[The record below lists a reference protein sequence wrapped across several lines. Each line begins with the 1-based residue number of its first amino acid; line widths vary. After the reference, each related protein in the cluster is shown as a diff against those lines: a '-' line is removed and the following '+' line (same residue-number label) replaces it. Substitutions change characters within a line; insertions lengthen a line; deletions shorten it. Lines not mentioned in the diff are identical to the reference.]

1 LAATHR
7 IIREQ
12 IFHDRQAENRA
23 VTFQGQPEALIFTND
38 EYLDH
43 ETWIR
48 PALGKL
54 GELANL
60 KVLDFGCGH
69 GMAGVV
75 MARLGARV
83 TAFDLSGGYV
93 KEAGR
98 RARANE
104 TTIDILQADG
114 EKLPF
119 ADGSFDRIWGN
130 AILHHLNAEI
140 ALGELKRVLKPDGLA
155 VFCEPWGE
163 NGLLTWLRK
172 RIPYP
177 GKHRSA
183 DEEPLRRYHLRIL
196 DTFFEHFEIQG
207 FQILG
212 MARRF
217 LKPRRIVAGLD
228 WCDAK
233 LLSLCPA
240 LIRFCRYVVITCG
253 H

>member
-1 LAATHR
+1 MAATQR

-12 IFHDRQAENRA
+12 IFYDRQAKNRA
-23 VTFQGQPEALIFTND
+23 VTFRGQPEALVFTND
-38 EYLDH
+38 DYLDH

-54 GELANL
+54 GDLKNL

-69 GMAGVV
+69 GMAAVV

-83 TAFDLSGGYV
+83 IAFDLSGGYV
-93 KEAGR
+93 KEAGW
-98 RARANE
+98 RARANK

-119 ADGSFDRIWGN
+119 ADKSFDRIWGN

-140 ALGELKRVLKPDGLA
+140 ALVELRRVLKPDGLA

-163 NGLLTWLRK
+163 NRLLTWLRK
-172 RIPYP
+172 RIPYS
-177 GKHRSA
+177 GKHRTP
-183 DEEPLRRYHLRIL
+183 DEEPLRRNHLRIL
-196 DTFFEHFEIQG
+196 DKLFEHFEVQG

-217 LKPRRIVAGLD
+217 LKPGRMVAGLD

-233 LLSLCPA
+233 LLAMFPA
-240 LIRFCRYVVITCG
+240 LIRFCRYIVITFG